1 MVDTSGFAGTDV
13 LALHMGDGL
22 IADRASAWFFV
33 IAVIGVSI
41 AAWYARSD
49 LSKRS
54 VPTAAVVC
62 ALLFALQVVDV
73 PVLPDVSG
81 HVVGGALAAI
91 LLGPFVGAVALTI
104 VLVVQAFVFAD
115 GGLSALGANVTNMV
129 LVAIAAGFLAATA
142 LRALCEHH
150 GVRRFVMLGLV
161 SFVAG
166 FVSVLAAVT
175 GFVVEYA
182 LGGTFAVPVS
192 NIGFLYATHIP
203 VGLVEGVVTAAV
215 VLAVA
220 RISPESVHLT
230 RLPVN
235 PLDTTAS
242 PPPPPR
248 PRARGTLFIGLAF
261 TSLVVAGILAPLA
274 VDTPGALEVATSRGC
289 EIDSLAED
297 LTGDCMAR
305 DVEEHRLADS
315 ALADYTIDDRP
326 GSTGVAAVLGTLG
339 TFVLASVCFRALVPR
354 PAISATTERRTQQR
368 SNSAG

>member
-22 IADRASAWFFV
+22 IAGRASAWFFV
-33 IAVIGVSI
+33 IAVIGISI
-41 AAWYARSD
+41 AAWYARND
-49 LSKRS
+49 LTKRT
-54 VPTAAVVC
+54 VPTAAAVC

-73 PVLPDVSG
+73 PVLPAVSG

-91 LLGPFVGAVALTI
+91 LLGPFVGAVALTV

-129 LVAIAAGFLAATA
+129 LVAVAAGFLTATA
-142 LRALCEHH
+142 LRALCEHR
-150 GVRRFVMLGLV
+150 GVRPFVTLGLV
-161 SFVAG
+161 SFVGG

-182 LGGTFAVPVS
+182 LGGTSTVPVS

-203 VGLVEGVVTAAV
+203 VGVVEGLVTAAV

-220 RISPESVHLT
+220 RVSPESVHLT
-230 RLPVN
+230 RLPVDPFDAN
-235 PLDTTAS
+235 AS
-242 PPPPPR
+242 PPPPPH
-248 PRARGTLFIGLAF
+248 PRARGTLFVGLAF
-261 TSLVVAGILAPLA
+261 TTLVVAGILAPLA
-274 VDTPGALEVATSRGC
+274 VDTPGALEVATTRGC
-289 EIDSLAED
+289 EIDALAEA
-297 LTGDCMAR
+297 LSGDCMAR
-305 DVEEHRLADS
+305 EVEEHRLADS
-315 ALADYTIDDRP
+315 ALADYTIDGRP
-326 GSTGVAAVLGTLG
+326 GSTGIAAVLGTLG

>member
-22 IADRASAWFFV
+22 ISDRASAWFFV

-41 AAWYARSD
+41 AVWYARGD
-49 LSKRS
+49 LNKRT
-54 VPTAAVVC
+54 VPTAAAVC
-62 ALLFALQVVDV
+62 ALLFALRTVDV

-115 GGLSALGANVTNMV
+115 GGLSALGANITNMV
-129 LVAIAAGFLAATA
+129 LVAVAAGFLVAAA
-142 LRALCEHH
+142 LRALCEHR
-150 GVRRFVMLGLV
+150 GLPPFLTLGLV
-161 SFVAG
+161 SFVG
-166 FVSVLAAVT
+166 GVVSVLAAVT

-182 LGGTFAVPVS
+182 LSGTTTVPVS

-203 VGLVEGVVTAAV
+203 VGVIEGAVTAVV

-220 RISPESVHLT
+220 RVSPESVHLT
-230 RLPVN
+230 RLPAN
-235 PLDTTAS
+235 PLDAEA
-242 PPPPPR
+242 PPAPPSR
-248 PRARGTLFIGLAF
+248 PRSPGRLFAGLAF
-261 TSLVVAGILAPLA
+261 TSLAVAGILAPLA
-274 VDTPGALEVATSRGC
+274 VDTPGALEVATTRGC
-289 EIDSLAED
+289 EIDALAEEV
-297 LTGDCMAR
+297 TGECMAR
-305 DVEEHRLADS
+305 DVEEHRLSDS
-315 ALADYTIDDRP
+315 ALAGYTIDGRP

-354 PAISATTERRTQQR
+354 PARTAATASNNRRTTT
-368 SNSAG
+368 AG

>member
-1 MVDTSGFAGTDV
+1 MVDSSGFAGTDV

-49 LSKRS
+49 LNKRS
-54 VPTAAVVC
+54 VPTAAAVC

-129 LVAIAAGFLAATA
+129 LVAIAAGFLTATA
-142 LRALCEHH
+142 LRALCEHR

-161 SFVAG
+161 SFVGG

-220 RISPESVHLT
+220 RVFPGIRPAHATAGQSSRRDHVSAPSSSSTRSGDAVHRFGVHL
-230 RLPVN
+230 
-235 PLDTTAS
+235 
-242 PPPPPR
+242 
-248 PRARGTLFIGLAF
+248 ARGRGDRRA
-261 TSLVVAGILAPLA
+261 ARRRHPRC
-274 VDTPGALEVATSRGC
+274 SRG
-289 EIDSLAED
+289 
-297 LTGDCMAR
+297 G
-305 DVEEHRLADS
+305 HH
-315 ALADYTIDDRP
+315 
-326 GSTGVAAVLGTLG
+326 
-339 TFVLASVCFRALVPR
+339 
-354 PAISATTERRTQQR
+354 
-368 SNSAG
+368 AGL

>member
-22 IADRASAWFFV
+22 ITGRASAWFFV

-54 VPTAAVVC
+54 VPTAAAVC

-129 LVAIAAGFLAATA
+129 LVAIAAGFLAATV

-150 GVRRFVMLGLV
+150 GVRRFVMLGPV

-235 PLDTTAS
+235 PLDATAS
-242 PPPPPR
+242 PPPR

-326 GSTGVAAVLGTLG
+326 GSTGIAAVLGTLG